1 MPSQRAPRFWEW
13 RPSAGQWA
21 VIAAAAI
28 VLALVAWFAWQQGQ
42 LSGGF
47 DSTVVDRER
56 REARAQIDVLQ
67 RENARL
73 NVQVAEL
80 EMARQLDREA
90 YGQIERTLGDLQ
102 AQLSSQGGDLAF
114 YRSIVS
120 PADGIQGLRIHRFEV
135 SPATGP
141 REFKLALTLIQSMRH
156 ESVASGLVQ
165 IALAGLTANRPTR
178 FTVGELLGRP
188 RAQLPFSFRYFQTIE
203 QNVTLPADFEPLEI
217 EIEIR
222 SSKLKSPVRQTF
234 PWKSPPP
241 SPL

>member
-1 MPSQRAPRFWEW
+1 
-13 RPSAGQWA
+13 
-21 VIAAAAI
+21 
-28 VLALVAWFAWQQGQ
+28 
-42 LSGGF
+42 
-47 DSTVVDRER
+47 
-56 REARAQIDVLQ
+56 
-67 RENARL
+67 
-73 NVQVAEL
+73 
-80 EMARQLDREA
+80 
-90 YGQIERTLGDLQ
+90 
-102 AQLSSQGGDLAF
+102 
-114 YRSIVS
+114 
-120 PADGIQGLRIHRFEV
+120 
-135 SPATGP
+135 
-141 REFKLALTLIQSMRH
+141 MRH

-241 SPL
+241 PPL